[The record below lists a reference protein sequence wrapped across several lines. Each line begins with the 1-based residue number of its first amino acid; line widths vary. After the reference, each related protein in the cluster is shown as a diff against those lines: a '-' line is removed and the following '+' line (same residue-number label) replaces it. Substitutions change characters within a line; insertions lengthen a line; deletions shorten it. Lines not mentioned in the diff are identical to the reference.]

1 MTISELYVGLNKIR
15 KLSWGTISIVFS
27 LAVAIST
34 LGYNLGGK
42 LTQNNNIIVES
53 ELRGKIS
60 NLENENR
67 KLISSMEILTKSRNE
82 AYDNISKLSSLLEE
96 KNRKID
102 EFNKH
107 NLERSACEL
116 IYVEMKSIEKDIKNV
131 RSSNI
136 IYPFELSEENRL
148 EVKNLESRHATLL
161 SQWSDC
167 IIK

>member
-107 NLERSACEL
+107 TLERSACEL

-136 IYPFELSEENRL
+136 IYP
-148 EVKNLESRHATLL
+148 
-161 SQWSDC
+161 
-167 IIK
+167 

>member
-136 IYPFELSEENRL
+136 I
-148 EVKNLESRHATLL
+148 
-161 SQWSDC
+161 
-167 IIK
+167 

>member
-96 KNRKID
+96 KN
-102 EFNKH
+102 
-107 NLERSACEL
+107 
-116 IYVEMKSIEKDIKNV
+116 
-131 RSSNI
+131 
-136 IYPFELSEENRL
+136 
-148 EVKNLESRHATLL
+148 
-161 SQWSDC
+161 
-167 IIK
+167 